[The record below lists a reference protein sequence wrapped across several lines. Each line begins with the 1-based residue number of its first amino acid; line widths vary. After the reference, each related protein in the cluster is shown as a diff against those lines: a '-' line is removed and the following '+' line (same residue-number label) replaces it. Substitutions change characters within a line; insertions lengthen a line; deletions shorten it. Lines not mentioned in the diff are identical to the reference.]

1 MSEVKKEKA
10 LSDLTKKELY
20 EKCVNNKELANDFEK
35 FKSQIEEYKTQ
46 LEVRANYIQQL
57 QMERDQLENNQNNI
71 MPSPHEI
78 LQDYK
83 AKLHKEKTEAEEFL
97 KTKADKCK
105 MVEDLLN
112 NLKV

>member
-71 MPSPHEI
+71 MPSQIDKYKIVQALCSNIRTLPVGLEI
-78 LQDYK
+78 
-83 AKLHKEKTEAEEFL
+83 
-97 KTKADKCK
+97 
-105 MVEDLLN
+105 
-112 NLKV
+112 